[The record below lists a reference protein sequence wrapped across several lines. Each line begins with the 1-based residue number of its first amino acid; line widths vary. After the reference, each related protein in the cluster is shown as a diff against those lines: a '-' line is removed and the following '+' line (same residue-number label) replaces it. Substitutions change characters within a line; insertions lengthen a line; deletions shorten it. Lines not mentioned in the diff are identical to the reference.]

1 MPKNPQAAIAA
12 AIPACVMI
20 LENRNSF
27 PASVVAQSIR
37 ILRQHAPELV
47 KLEGV

>member
-20 LENRNSF
+20 LENRSSF
-27 PASVVAQSIR
+27 PASLVAQSIKV
-37 ILRQHAPELV
+37 LKQHAPELV
-47 KLEGV
+47 KLESV